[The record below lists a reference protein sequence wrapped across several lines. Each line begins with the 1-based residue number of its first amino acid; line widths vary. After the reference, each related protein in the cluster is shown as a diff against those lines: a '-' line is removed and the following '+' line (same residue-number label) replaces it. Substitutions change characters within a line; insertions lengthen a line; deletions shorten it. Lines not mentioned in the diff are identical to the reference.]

1 MREIDEVRITLLRLF
16 RKGAPGTAVAHHT
29 PTHSLYGENEGL
41 WPPNTIDFQLWPMVP
56 QVIIKLI
63 NGILRG
69 RPVDSHQ
76 ERVHASIK
84 LQAYGRGL
92 LQRFRSHRLITKDFN
107 RQASREYQKYLKL
120 FGVISTGIT
129 SSHTREPSRFARTFA
144 LYHHKRITEDY
155 QGIRAKWYTRE
166 HRESR
171 KALAYH
177 LPKDACKKRPCLSA
191 YLQECRWASH
201 GYPNEDIHGAFGWLQ
216 PRFTRF
222 VKRRLNWRAHRSRL
236 GVKLLGFSS
245 N

>member
-1 MREIDEVRITLLRLF
+1 MRV
-16 RKGAPGTAVAHHT
+16 
-29 PTHSLYGENEGL
+29 Y
-41 WPPNTIDFQLWPMVP
+41 
-56 QVIIKLI
+56 
-63 NGILRG
+63 
-69 RPVDSHQ
+69 SHQ

-120 FGVISTGIT
+120 WGVISTGM
-129 SSHTREPSRFARTFA
+129 REPSRFARTFA

-171 KALAYH
+171 KSLAYR
-177 LPKDACKKRPCLSA
+177 LPKDACRKRPCLSA
-191 YLQECRWASH
+191 YLQEGRE
-201 GYPNEDIHGAFGWLQ
+201 GIHGGFGWLE

-236 GVKLLGFSS
+236 GVKLLDFSS